1 MDAHTALLDLGDAG
15 AAGRARVGGKASV
28 LGELAAAGL
37 PVPPGFVVT
46 PAELDV
52 LRCFRDGLGQIETAT
67 QLAIAESTVKQRA
80 VKACGKLGA
89 KSRTQAVAIAVA
101 RNYL

>member
-1 MDAHTALLDLGDAG
+1 MLVTASFGYSPCAPAENADLVLNR
-15 AAGRARVGGKASV
+15 AA
-28 LGELAAAGL
+28 L
-37 PVPPGFVVT
+37 T

-67 QLAIAESTVKQRA
+67 QLGIAESTVKQRA
-80 VKACGKLGA
+80 LKACGKLGA